1 MVDDATPVLEGRLT
15 VAQAARRL
23 GVTQAMVRHLIA
35 TGELPAE
42 RIGGRTWIVSRDAV
56 ERRADQGPQGGRRF
70 SPANAWA
77 ILYMLAGEPVEWID
91 QPNRW
96 RLRRYLASHLPS
108 ADRARFANR
117 GRPTRYRAHPSL
129 LAAVRSDPDLMLT
142 GASGASGRRLGLVG
156 GAGEVDAYVAE
167 ARLDAVVRRHH
178 LRPSADPNVTL
189 RAVQQFTAEWP
200 PDRLAPATAIALDLL
215 DSPEPRARQV
225 GDEVLREIERVYAQR
240 HAGR

>member
-1 MVDDATPVLEGRLT
+1 M
-15 VAQAARRL
+15 
-23 GVTQAMVRHLIA
+23 
-35 TGELPAE
+35 
-42 RIGGRTWIVSRDAV
+42 SRDAV

-70 SPANAWA
+70 GAANAWA

-91 QPNRW
+91 RPSRW
-96 RLRRYLASHLPS
+96 RLRRYLASHPPS
-108 ADRARFANR
+108 ADRARFVNR
-117 GRPTRYRAHPSL
+117 GRPRGYRAHPSL

-142 GASGASGRRLGLVG
+142 GASGASECRLGLVG

-167 ARLDAVVRRHH
+167 ARLDAVVRLHH

-189 RAVQQFTAEWP
+189 RAVPRFTARWP

-225 GDEVLREIERVYAQR
+225 GDEVLREIERAYAQR

>member
-1 MVDDATPVLEGRLT
+1 MLDDAAPILEGRLT

-35 TGELPAE
+35 TGELTAE
-42 RIGGRTWIVSRDAV
+42 RFGDRAWMVSGDAV
-56 ERRADQGPQGGRRF
+56 ERRADQAPQGGRRF

-91 QPNRW
+91 QPTRW
-96 RLRRYLASHLPS
+96 RLRRYLASHRPS

-129 LAAVRSDPDLMLT
+129 LAAVRSDADLMLT
-142 GASGASGRRLGLVG
+142 GASGASERRLGLVG
-156 GAGEVDAYVAE
+156 GTGEVDAYVAA
-167 ARLDAVVRRHH
+167 ARLDAVARRHH

-189 RAVQQFTAEWP
+189 RVVPQFTAAWP

-215 DSPEPRARQV
+215 DSREPRARQV
-225 GDEVLREIERVYAQR
+225 GEEVLREVERAYAAH
-240 HAGR
+240 HAG